1 MFGFMC
7 DLWDLCQILEKYYFQ
22 VRFDQFG
29 LSRLSVCDDG
39 CRVATEE
46 VARMQDQ
53 VTSGTLQRYCELDNV
68 IRDMGDI
75 ERLKTRGFRLEA
87 LSSLCQVAYLTIVFR
102 TEAELAATKTSCAG
116 MPGITVTADNLFC
129 RLPVRRNYYKSANRR
144 KEELDKVKMLVQAW
158 RFARKRDRVLSPDR
172 GGLAHLAA
180 DHHCLVPP
188 PSVARVRAEYPM
200 FVVSEG

>member
-75 ERLKTRGFRLEA
+75 ERLKTYGFRG
-87 LSSLCQVAYLTIVFR
+87 
-102 TEAELAATKTSCAG
+102 EAELAATKTVFREDEAAETRTSCAG

-129 RLPVRRNYYKSANRR
+129 RLPVRRNYYRSTNR
-144 KEELDKVKMLVQAW
+144 
-158 RFARKRDRVLSPDR
+158 S
-172 GGLAHLAA
+172 
-180 DHHCLVPP
+180 
-188 PSVARVRAEYPM
+188 
-200 FVVSEG
+200 

>member
-1 MFGFMC
+1 MC

-75 ERLKTRGFRLEA
+75 ERLKTRGFRREA
-87 LSSLCQVAYLTIVFR
+87 LSSLCHVAYLTIVFR
-102 TEAELAATKTSCAG
+102 TEAELAATKPSCAG

-158 RFARKRDRVLSPDR
+158 RFAGKRDRVLSPDR

-180 DHHCLVPP
+180 DHHCPGPAPLSGQGQGRVPD
-188 PSVARVRAEYPM
+188 VCCLR
-200 FVVSEG
+200 GLGQ